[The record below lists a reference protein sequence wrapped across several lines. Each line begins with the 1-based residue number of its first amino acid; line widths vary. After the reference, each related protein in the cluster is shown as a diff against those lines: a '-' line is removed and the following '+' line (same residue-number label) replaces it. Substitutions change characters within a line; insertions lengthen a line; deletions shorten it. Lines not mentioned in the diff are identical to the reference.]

1 MDAVLQRPKRCQRHL
16 LKLKRNET
24 DDFDERQQIESVMVE
39 GLKEKNKISENESIV
54 VKTMTGVY

>member
-1 MDAVLQRPKRCQRHL
+1 
-16 LKLKRNET
+16 
-24 DDFDERQQIESVMVE
+24 MVE